1 MKEISAFLIIFTI
14 IASGFITYQSKFSSL
29 TYVVSTVDKRK
40 YLVRNEPNKQ
50 KAADKL
56 ANINLQILD
65 FIEKLTDKY
74 RNNDNFEDIVRIKN
88 RYNPDNMSE
97 NTKYSR
103 HTSYSVNKGEQMV
116 VCLRQKEDDSFVD
129 NNTILFVILH
139 ELAHI
144 MTRSIGHT
152 EEFWTNFKF
161 LLKEAEQFKLYKRE
175 DYNSKSKRYCG
186 MDITDNPLNDKDI

>member
-40 YLVRNEPNKQ
+40 YLVRNEVNKQ

-74 RNNDNFEDIVRIKN
+74 RNNDNFEDVVRIKN

-161 LLKEAEQFKLYKRE
+161 LLKEAEQFNLYKKE